1 MKRVKKQVINT
12 DSISYLK
19 SKFTHDQI
27 VNMLQKEQEPNKYSV
42 DYKKG
47 KIIKKRQPK
56 IRPEPIT
63 EEIISEPIVEQIE
76 IKSE

>member
-1 MKRVKKQVINT
+1 
-12 DSISYLK
+12 
-19 SKFTHDQI
+19 
-27 VNMLQKEQEPNKYSV
+27 MLQKEQEPNKYSV

-56 IRPEPIT
+56 IKPEPIT
-63 EEIISEPIVEQIE
+63 EEIVSEPIVEQIE